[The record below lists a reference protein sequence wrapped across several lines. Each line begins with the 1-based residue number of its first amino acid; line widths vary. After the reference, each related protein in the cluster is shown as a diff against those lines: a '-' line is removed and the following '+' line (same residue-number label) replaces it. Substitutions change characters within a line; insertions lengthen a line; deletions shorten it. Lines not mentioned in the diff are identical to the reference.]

1 MFTRLLIKGEKVI
14 TRQKVVH
21 VVSDSVGETAE
32 LVVKAVASQFNG
44 GHVEI
49 NRHSFIES
57 TQDIDEAINSVDE
70 LNSLIAYTLV
80 IPELKEYLDR
90 RSAEKGIFSVDLL
103 SPLLH
108 VFEDF
113 FKQEAKHQP
122 KLIRRMDEAYFKKI
136 EAIEF
141 SVKYDDGKDPRGLKW
156 ADLVLIGV
164 SRTSKTP
171 LAMYLAHHGYRVANV
186 PIVPEVA
193 PPKEIFEIPRSKC
206 VGLTISPEK
215 LNEVRKERLKS
226 MGLNAESN
234 YASMER
240 IFEELDYADRI
251 MKRIGCPIIDVSNK
265 AIEETANLI
274 IHTLKRGR
282 GL

>member
-1 MFTRLLIKGEKVI
+1 MFTRILIKGEKVI

-122 KLIRRMDEAYFKKI
+122 KLIRRMDEEYFKKI

>member
-1 MFTRLLIKGEKVI
+1 M

-240 IFEELDYADRI
+240 IFEELDYANRI

>member
-1 MFTRLLIKGEKVI
+1 MIKGEKVI
-14 TRQKVVH
+14 TQQKVVH

-32 LVVKAVASQFNG
+32 LVVKAVASQFNSG
-44 GHVEI
+44 RVEI
-49 NRHSFIES
+49 HRHSFIES
-57 TQDIDEAINSVDE
+57 IQDIDEAINSIDE

-80 IPELKEYLDR
+80 IPELKEYLDH
-90 RSAEKGIFSVDLL
+90 RSAEKGIYSVDLL

-108 VFEDF
+108 IFEDF

-122 KLIRRMDEAYFKKI
+122 KLSRRMDEEYFRKI
-136 EAIEF
+136 DAIEF

-234 YASMER
+234 YASMDR
-240 IFEELDYADRI
+240 IVEELDNADRI

-274 IHTLKRGR
+274 IHTMKKGR
-282 GL
+282 RP

>member
-1 MFTRLLIKGEKVI
+1 MFTRILIKGEKVI

-240 IFEELDYADRI
+240 IFEELDYANRI

>member
-1 MFTRLLIKGEKVI
+1 MFTRILIKGEKVI

-122 KLIRRMDEAYFKKI
+122 KLIRRMDEEYFKKI

-226 MGLNAESN
+226 MGLNAGSN

>member
-1 MFTRLLIKGEKVI
+1 M
-14 TRQKVVH
+14 
-21 VVSDSVGETAE
+21 
-32 LVVKAVASQFNG
+32 
-44 GHVEI
+44 EI

-193 PPKEIFEIPRSKC
+193 PPKEIFEIPRRKC

-240 IFEELDYADRI
+240 IFEELDYANRI

>member
-1 MFTRLLIKGEKVI
+1 LFTRLLIKGEKVI

-90 RSAEKGIFSVDLL
+90 RSAEKGVFSVDLL

-122 KLIRRMDEAYFKKI
+122 KLIRRMDEEYFKKI

>member
-1 MFTRLLIKGEKVI
+1 MFTRILIKGEKVI

-57 TQDIDEAINSVDE
+57 IQDIDEAINSVDE

-90 RSAEKGIFSVDLL
+90 RSAEKGICSVDLL

-226 MGLNAESN
+226 MGLHAESN

-251 MKRIGCPIIDVSNK
+251 MKRVGCPIIDVSNK

>member
-1 MFTRLLIKGEKVI
+1 MFTRILIKGEKVI

-90 RSAEKGIFSVDLL
+90 RSAEKGVFSVDLL

>member
-1 MFTRLLIKGEKVI
+1 LFTRILIKGEKVI

-90 RSAEKGIFSVDLL
+90 RSAEKGVFSVDLL

>member
-1 MFTRLLIKGEKVI
+1 MFTRILIKGEKVI

-57 TQDIDEAINSVDE
+57 TQDIDEAINSADE

-90 RSAEKGIFSVDLL
+90 HSAEKGIFSVDLL

>member
-1 MFTRLLIKGEKVI
+1 MFTRILIKGEKVI

>member
-1 MFTRLLIKGEKVI
+1 LFTRILIKGEKVI

>member
-1 MFTRLLIKGEKVI
+1 MFTRILIKGEKVI

-90 RSAEKGIFSVDLL
+90 HSAEKGIFSVDLL

>member
-1 MFTRLLIKGEKVI
+1 MFTRILIKGEKVI

-186 PIVPEVA
+186 PVVPEVA

-240 IFEELDYADRI
+240 IFEELDYANRI

>member
-57 TQDIDEAINSVDE
+57 TQDIDVAINSVDE

-90 RSAEKGIFSVDLL
+90 RSAEKGVFSVDLL

-240 IFEELDYADRI
+240 IFEELDYANRI

>member
-1 MFTRLLIKGEKVI
+1 MFTRILIKGEKVI

-226 MGLNAESN
+226 IGLNAESN

>member
-1 MFTRLLIKGEKVI
+1 MFTRILIKGEKVI

-141 SVKYDDGKDPRGLKW
+141 SVKYDDGKDLRGLKW

-251 MKRIGCPIIDVSNK
+251 IKRIGCPIIDVSNK

>member
-1 MFTRLLIKGEKVI
+1 MFTRILIKGEKVI

-90 RSAEKGIFSVDLL
+90 RSAEKGVFSVDLL

-240 IFEELDYADRI
+240 IFEELDYANRI

>member
-1 MFTRLLIKGEKVI
+1 MFTRILIKGEKVI

-122 KLIRRMDEAYFKKI
+122 KLIRRMDEEYFKKI

-240 IFEELDYADRI
+240 IFEELDYANRI

>member
-1 MFTRLLIKGEKVI
+1 MSTRILIKGEKVI

>member
-1 MFTRLLIKGEKVI
+1 MFTRILIKGEKVI

-141 SVKYDDGKDPRGLKW
+141 SVKYDDGKDPQVLKW

-226 MGLNAESN
+226 IGLNAESN

>member
-1 MFTRLLIKGEKVI
+1 LFTRILIKGEKVI

-122 KLIRRMDEAYFKKI
+122 KLIRRMDEEYFKKI